1 MDEASN
7 GIPAAVQALI
17 GVAQHAEESSFPI
30 EMAYVYNTCAAVQ
43 NGNPLYWDE
52 AVARE
57 ITHGWITPPT
67 MMSVWFRPHY
77 WVPGASGELLSRRR
91 LVQYVNLGVYE
102 LLPPRKP
109 TQLRRAYE
117 DGQLHLVTSMRLRS
131 DFGSYVRRGD
141 DYAARLVQSM
151 DGRQID
157 VLFAYL
163 EGQNL
168 GGMVDVRAGRQFEMS
183 GLDFFAFDGGWVRA
197 EQYQE
202 QP

>member
-1 MDEASN
+1 MNATAPDRPEATDMDEASK

-77 WVPGASGELLSRRR
+77 WVPGASGER
-91 LVQYVNLGVYE
+91 LAL
-102 LLPPRKP
+102 
-109 TQLRRAYE
+109 
-117 DGQLHLVTSMRLRS
+117 QLHFDLKRLFDLPEAIIAGNETVFGVPVRPGDRLRAHQVLRS
-131 DFGSYVRRGD
+131 VSAVKTTRVGVGRFWVIDLECHNQHGEFVGRDTYDCFGYRRP
-141 DYAARLVQSM
+141 AA
-151 DGRQID
+151 
-157 VLFAYL
+157 
-163 EGQNL
+163 
-168 GGMVDVRAGRQFEMS
+168 
-183 GLDFFAFDGGWVRA
+183 
-197 EQYQE
+197 
-202 QP
+202 